1 MKGGNTTV
9 IEKLKEDLFSLM
21 LDAERERAVAMLLG
35 FARGRGFQ
43 AAVND
48 LLEPVLQR
56 VGEDWSRERIS
67 LAQGYVAGKIAEDVL
82 LAAASSH
89 GDLRLD
95 VKGPVILGNVEDDY
109 HSLGRKMV
117 GVFLRAAGWKIVDL
131 GNDVSPA
138 AFVDAAVEHGARVIG
153 VSAMMLTTAE
163 NIRAVRAELDARGLS
178 GRIRMAV
185 GGAVFKLRPELV
197 REVGGDGTAASAIQA
212 PALFERLWAG
222 EPEGEG
228 A

>member
-178 GRIRMAV
+178 GRIRLAV

-222 EPEGEG
+222 EPESEV

>member
-1 MKGGNTTV
+1 MTGGNTTD

-21 LDAERERAVAMLLG
+21 LDAEREGAVAMLLG

-163 NIRAVRAELDARGLS
+163 NIRAVREELDSRGLS
-178 GRIRMAV
+178 GRIRLAV

-212 PALFERLWAG
+212 PPLFDRLWTG